1 MTETKSYYR
10 KAAHRA
16 REIYKG
22 RILKEWKS
30 WNTIYFIISCNER

>member
-10 KAAHRA
+10 KSAHRV
-16 REIYKG
+16 REPYKG

-30 WNTIYFIISCNER
+30 WDTIYFEIKNYV

>member
-1 MTETKSYYR
+1 MQTETKSFYR
-10 KAAHRA
+10 KAAHKA

-30 WNTIYFIISCNER
+30 WDTIYFIIIN

>member
-1 MTETKSYYR
+1 MQTETKSYYR

-22 RILKEWKS
+22 RILKEWRVGDVIKFE
-30 WNTIYFIISCNER
+30 IYI

>member
-22 RILKEWKS
+22 RILKEWRV
-30 WNTIYFIISCNER
+30 WNVIKFEIYI